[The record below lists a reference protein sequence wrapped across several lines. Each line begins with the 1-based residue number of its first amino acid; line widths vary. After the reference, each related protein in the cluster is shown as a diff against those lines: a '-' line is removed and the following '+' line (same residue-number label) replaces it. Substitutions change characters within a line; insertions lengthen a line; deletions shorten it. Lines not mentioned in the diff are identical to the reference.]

1 MAKTLSISVTPK
13 SQTIPDMD
21 YEELFDLSAGEN
33 GIMIFPANEDV
44 LIPWDADIE
53 IKSGKLVLR
62 GAVIPGDFG
71 SSSCTANISL
81 SKVNSYLRMTISPKN
96 DESEIRIREILEES
110 NWVVS

>member
-1 MAKTLSISVTPK
+1 MAKTLNISVTTK

-33 GIMIFPANEDV
+33 GIMIFPANDDV

-53 IKSGKLVLR
+53 IKSGNLVLR
-62 GAVIPGDFG
+62 GAAMPGDFG
-71 SSSCTANISL
+71 SSCTANISL
-81 SKVNSYLRMTISPKN
+81 SRVNSYLRMTIDPKD

>member
-1 MAKTLSISVTPK
+1 MAKTLNISVTPK

-21 YEELFDLSAGEN
+21 YEELFDLSLN
-33 GIMIFPANEDV
+33 GITIFPANEDV

-62 GAVIPGDFG
+62 GAVIPGGFG

-81 SKVNSYLRMTISPKN
+81 SKVSSYLRMTIDPN
-96 DESEIRIREILEES
+96 DDESEIRIREILEKS